1 MEQIKEAWNLVF
13 NWIGNGK
20 KMIMG
25 GCFLIA
31 GIIGQSMSEKTL
43 AQIPFILM
51 SMGVLC
57 FVNALFS
64 KITKKNINLLLFL
77 LINILVTEVG
87 ITVMA
92 ADLFEGVTMIGVWCL
107 CGVIVWILQTLILRE
122 ENIPKRVVLT
132 FFETLL
138 SAVAILVVFVL
149 PIFIEV
155 WRGSR

>member
-1 MEQIKEAWNLVF
+1 MEQIKEIWNLVF

-51 SMGVLC
+51 AMGVLC

-77 LINILVTEVG
+77 LINILVAEIG

-92 ADLFEGVTMIGVWCL
+92 AGLFEGVTMIGVWCL
-107 CGVIVWILQTLILRE
+107 CGVVVWILQTLILQE
-122 ENIPKRVVLT
+122 ENILKRVVLT